1 MIISML
7 DLKLIHTIFS
17 SVSFRVTVSQDPED
31 FYRLDPKKS
40 AAENAYDIYAML
52 CLEETRDTKRLFLLN
67 ALASLC
73 LAASTGSP
81 NNNLRFTTEELLY
94 W

>member
-1 MIISML
+1 
-7 DLKLIHTIFS
+7 
-17 SVSFRVTVSQDPED
+17 
-31 FYRLDPKKS
+31 
-40 AAENAYDIYAML
+40 ML

-73 LAASTGSP
+73 LLARKGSHHT
-81 NNNLRFTTEELLY
+81 NIRFSTEELLY